1 MKLIGIVAA
10 LLLLLVAIDR
20 VLLWCEM
27 RGWIVW
33 RRTPRIRHS
42 AGIALLNIDALL
54 QPSRRHVIE
63 LRQDAEVC
71 REEDDEAGP
80 PDSTGRERPGVDSRH
95 Q

>member
-27 RGWIVW
+27 RGWITW
-33 RRTPRIRHS
+33 RRSPRIRHS
-42 AGIALLNIDALL
+42 AGTALLNIDALL

-63 LRQDAEVC
+63 MRLDAEVH

-80 PDSTGRERPGVDSRH
+80 PDSTGRQTTVVDSRH